1 MVMDKGVRMPDR
13 LTTIIDLF
21 REGQN
26 SRLEEM
32 TGNIDGDLKKVY
44 MIGLLVE
51 ILISFFSGW
60 Q

>member
-1 MVMDKGVRMPDR
+1 MPDR

-32 TGNIDGDLKKVY
+32 TGNIDADLKKVY
-44 MIGLLVE
+44 MIGLLLE
-51 ILISFFSGW
+51 ILISFFLGS

>member
-32 TGNIDGDLKKVY
+32 TGNIDADLKKVY
-44 MIGLLVE
+44 MIGLLLE
-51 ILISFFSGW
+51 ILITFFLGS